1 VTQASSI
8 RRREA
13 APGQYGPGVNSEHD
27 REVGRPRYQA
37 GPGGQPGAGGS
48 PLPSA
53 RGGQVVPKT
62 ARTAVGA
69 LAFAAVGWML
79 PVFGGVIAIR
89 RGNAALREI
98 AASGGELEGVPL
110 AVWARRLGWCW
121 VIVWCGII
129 FFYAGGPL
137 IQLIYSFV
145 IK

>member
-13 APGQYGPGVNSEHD
+13 GAAQYGPPVNTEHD
-27 REVGRPRYQA
+27 HELGRPRYQA
-37 GPGGQPGAGGS
+37 GPGGQPGAGGPVS
-48 PLPSA
+48 SA
-53 RGGQVVPKT
+53 RGGEVVPKT

-79 PVFGGVIAIR
+79 PVFGGLIAIR

-121 VIVWCGII
+121 VVVWGAII

-137 IQLIYSFV
+137 IQLIYSFL

>member
-1 VTQASSI
+1 M
-8 RRREA
+8 
-13 APGQYGPGVNSEHD
+13 NSERDH
-27 REVGRPRYQA
+27 ELGRPRYQA
-37 GPGGQPGAGGS
+37 GPGERAVGRPSPGGAGGQ
-48 PLPSA
+48 A
-53 RGGQVVPKT
+53 VPKT

-79 PVFGGVIAIR
+79 PLFGGVIAIR

-121 VIVWCGII
+121 VIVWTGLL
-129 FFYAGGPL
+129 FYYAGGPL
-137 IQLIYSFV
+137 IQLVYSFL

>member
-1 VTQASSI
+1 M
-8 RRREA
+8 
-13 APGQYGPGVNSEHD
+13 NSERDH
-27 REVGRPRYQA
+27 ELGRPRYQSA
-37 GPGGQPGAGGS
+37 PGERAVGRPPSAGPGPGGQAVS
-48 PLPSA
+48 
-53 RGGQVVPKT
+53 RT

-79 PVFGGVIAIR
+79 PIFGGVIAIR

-121 VIVWCGII
+121 VIVWSALV
-129 FFYAGGPL
+129 FYYAGGPA
-137 IQLIYSFV
+137 IQLVYSFL